1 MSLSADRPERDAEEE
16 NETGFENMKLLYCST
31 VRSHIGQFHVPVINA
46 LKAAGH
52 EVHAAYHDN
61 SADKPGLDLSML
73 DMVFEVPFDR
83 SPYSPQNIKACRI
96 LKKIIDEGDYDI
108 IHCHTPVGGVMTR
121 IAARDARKRGTKV
134 FYTAHGFHF
143 YKGAPKK
150 YWAMFYPVEKHLAK
164 DTDVLITI
172 NQEDYDLARKHFH
185 AGRIVKVNGVGVDL
199 SKFHVASEEE
209 KQAER
214 AALGI
219 RPEQFVMLYPA
230 DLAKGKNHP
239 MIFRAMARLK
249 DDYPNLMLLCPGQT
263 ILKEEFKSCCERL
276 GIAEMVQFLGYRRDI
291 PKILA
296 ASDCAVSSS
305 RREGLPMNLIEAAAS
320 GKYIIATNVR
330 GNADVVRQT
339 GFGTLVELDDDKAMA
354 EEIRNAM
361 KLDQKPDLERIRV
374 FDHREIVKAVMG
386 FYGDIQ
392 SRGSES

>member
-1 MSLSADRPERDAEEE
+1 MLLSADRPERDAEEE
-16 NETGFENMKLLYCST
+16 NETGFENMKFLYCST

-73 DMVFEVPFDR
+73 DKVFEVPFDR
-83 SPYSPQNIKACRI
+83 SPYSPKNIKACRI

-219 RPEQFVMLYPA
+219 RPEQFVMLCAA
-230 DLAKGKNHP
+230 DLSVRKNQP
-239 MIFRAMARLK
+239 MIFRAMARVK
-249 DDYPNLMLLCPGQT
+249 DECPKMLALMPGQP
-263 ILKEEFKSCCERL
+263 IRKEEYEKLCASL
-276 GIAEMVQFLGYRRDI
+276 GISEMVQLMNCNEVKGFFGIQHEIEGIRYRS
-291 PKILA
+291 L
-296 ASDCAVSSS
+296 
-305 RREGLPMNLIEAAAS
+305 
-320 GKYIIATNVR
+320 
-330 GNADVVRQT
+330 
-339 GFGTLVELDDDKAMA
+339 
-354 EEIRNAM
+354 
-361 KLDQKPDLERIRV
+361 
-374 FDHREIVKAVMG
+374 
-386 FYGDIQ
+386 
-392 SRGSES
+392 